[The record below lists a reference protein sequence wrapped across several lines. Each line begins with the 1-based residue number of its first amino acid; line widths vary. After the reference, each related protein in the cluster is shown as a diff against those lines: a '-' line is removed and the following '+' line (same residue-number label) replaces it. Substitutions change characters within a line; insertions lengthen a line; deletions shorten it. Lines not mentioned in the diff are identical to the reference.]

1 MIYITF
7 QDLSMERQ
15 EELLKVSREDVEH
28 RFGESIRK
36 HIDEKYVDED
46 NQMYE
51 RLIEEEMIKNLYTYN
66 FVFNI

>member
-7 QDLSMERQ
+7 QDLSSERQ

-28 RFGESIRK
+28 KFGESIKK

-51 RLIEEEMIKNLYTYN
+51 RLIEEEIIKNLYTYN